1 MIKIWTWGYIGN
13 KLIQE
18 AFVYESADQ
27 YIKMHIHV
35 FHNLHNID
43 DIIENFKKISIE
55 KPSTRYFIGTDEQF
69 AEYKKLYLFREDAAK
84 GVYTWND
91 AALVATLINYAQ
103 EFKHGK
109 RIEVMTVL
117 NQVGRAIKENDKN
130 LINQDYERIVHSM
143 LLEMYANH
151 RGLYTALFYSEKMQE
166 DYQHGILV
174 DFLKQIFQNQY
185 ILGTK

>member
-1 MIKIWTWGYIGN
+1 MTKIWTWGYIGN
-13 KLIQE
+13 YVIQE
-18 AFVYESADQ
+18 AKVYSSVNE
-27 YIKMHIHV
+27 YITTHKYM
-35 FHNLHNID
+35 FPELHTLD
-43 DIIENFKKISIE
+43 DVIAKFKELSITT
-55 KPSTRYFIGTDEQF
+55 PSLGTFIGTDEQF
-69 AEYKKLYLFREDAAK
+69 AEYKKMYLFREEVAR
-84 GVYTWND
+84 GMYTWND

-143 LLEMYANH
+143 LLEMYSNH